1 MATPTYFKRG
11 LAIAAMMASLAP
23 AMAPLQ
29 SAAAPF
35 SLNALKHVEFI
46 GANSTSSEETTKA
59 QFIEDA
65 NGSERIN
72 FAGKLRMLT
81 QRIASYSCA
90 VASGVDTENSLL
102 VLQAATGEY
111 SKIINGL
118 EFGDADLNINS
129 AETKRKITHKINEK
143 LEAWIPFHD
152 AVQKLI
158 KDQNDAKAITYI
170 SENNMDLLQHAKDLV
185 VVISATYSNPSEML
199 QSDAMLIDIAGR
211 QRMLSQKMGKE
222 ICAVVSGN
230 TALGTSDVFQQ
241 TMNTFETSLLAL
253 RDGLAAAGIS
263 APPTPEINEQ
273 IQLIWSDWEVVK
285 QDLAALTESSFKSL
299 EAEAAALNQLD
310 TILVDMNRAVG
321 MYTQNAKLGL

>member
-1 MATPTYFKRG
+1 MATPTYFKRCV
-11 LAIAAMMASLAP
+11 AIAATMATLAP
-23 AMAPLQ
+23 AMAPVQ
-29 SAAAPF
+29 STAAPF
-35 SLNALKHVEFI
+35 SLNSLKHIEFI
-46 GANSTSSEETTKA
+46 GANSTSSENTTKA

-81 QRIASYSCA
+81 QRLASYSCA
-90 VASGVDTENSLL
+90 VASGVDTENSIL
-102 VLQAATGEY
+102 VLQAAAGEY

-118 EFGDADLNINS
+118 EFGDPDLNINS
-129 AETKRKITHKINEK
+129 AETKRKITYKINEK
-143 LEAWIPFHD
+143 LEAWVPFHT
-152 AVQKLI
+152 AVQSLI
-158 KDQNDAKAITYI
+158 NDPSDAQAIAYI
-170 SENNMDLLQHAKDLV
+170 SENNMGLLQHAKDLV

-230 TALGTSDVFQQ
+230 TALGTSEVFEQ

-253 RDGLAAAGIS
+253 RDGFAAAGIS

-273 IQLIWSDWEVVK
+273 IQLIWSDWETVK
-285 QDLAALTESSFKSL
+285 QDLAKLAESGFKSL
-299 EAEAAALNQLD
+299 EAEAEALHHLD
-310 TILVDMNRAVG
+310 DILVDMNRAVI